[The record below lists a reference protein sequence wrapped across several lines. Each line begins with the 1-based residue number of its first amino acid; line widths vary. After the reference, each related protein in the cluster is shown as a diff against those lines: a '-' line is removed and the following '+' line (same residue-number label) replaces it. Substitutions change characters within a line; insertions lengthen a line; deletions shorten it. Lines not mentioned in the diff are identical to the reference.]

1 MYQLNI
7 YMKKFE
13 QALLAAEQQNKL
25 KRVRLKLD
33 PKIREAQDY
42 SQYEGYEGYVLSET
56 ETHVEIQIKHQR
68 IMLPKVVLE
77 NKLMDFIKG
86 GGRAVADASTAL
98 ARNAAPGLAR
108 GTGNLIKQAKQAK
121 DYYLDPNASR
131 ATKFGRIAGKALN
144 VGANVLLNPMYTIKA
159 AERFASAP
167 VRAASSLLGIN
178 ADNQSKDDV
187 KDFGKQT
194 TFELTS
200 QLTKDID
207 KALIDTANASNPGHT
222 NAPASSNKLF
232 YYTITDRDNADAKQQ
247 YVVIQADV
255 LAQFPGTRSYNKQ
268 RIPIGSMPQY
278 ANTIQAGI
286 AALKKAP
293 TPGRPTLDQSFFDA
307 LQQVNVILKNHI
319 YGIST
324 DKKQDLAIKI
334 LHIPSLK
341 EFETGGVLTNK
352 TFKDGFTL
360 SEKYA

>member
-1 MYQLNI
+1 MFQLNI

-77 NKLMDFIKG
+77 NKLMDFIRG
-86 GGRAVADASTAL
+86 GGRAVADASTAF
-98 ARNAAPGLAR
+98 ARNATPGLAR
-108 GTGNLIKQAKQAK
+108 GAGNLIKQAKQAK
-121 DYYLDPNASR
+121 DYYLDPNASL
-131 ATKFGRIAGKALN
+131 ATKLGRGIGKAVN

-167 VRAASSLLGIN
+167 VRAASSLLGID
-178 ADNQSKDDV
+178 ADKKNDDV
-187 KDFGKQT
+187 KDLGKQT

-200 QLTKDID
+200 QMLKDID

-222 NAPASSNKLF
+222 NAPLASNKIF
-232 YYTITDRDNADAKQQ
+232 YYTITDRDNANAKQQ
-247 YVVIQADV
+247 YVVIQADI
-255 LAQFPGTRSYNKQ
+255 LAQFPGTRSYSKQ
-268 RIPIGSMPQY
+268 RIPIGSMHQY

-286 AALKKAP
+286 AALKRAP
-293 TPGRPTLDQSFFDA
+293 GTGRPTLDQSFFDA
-307 LQQVNVILKNHI
+307 LQQVNVILKNYI
-319 YGIST
+319 SGIST
-324 DKKQDLAIKI
+324 DKKQDIAVKI

-341 EFETGGVLTNK
+341 EFETGGVLTDK
-352 TFKDGFTL
+352 TFKDSFTL